1 MPRKKEPAYIR
12 RDRKLQAKIRKQKPL
27 MVGKRHHEVSQA
39 TQAKLEAYGLAKPQ
53 ENKYEAFIKSANIL
67 SQLSR
72 YAPQG

>member
-1 MPRKKEPAYIR
+1 
-12 RDRKLQAKIRKQKPL
+12 
-27 MVGKRHHEVSQA
+27 MVGKRQHEVSQA